1 MSALAEAQV
10 WHKPTSGTLT
20 LPLSDRGLVL
30 AIQLAFLSLS
40 ERAPTEGALQDGLAS
55 PAYAG
60 SQRHLAACQ
69 GSWFA
74 LSLT

>member
-55 PAYAG
+55 LHMQGLSVTWPRVRGAG
-60 SQRHLAACQ
+60 L
-69 GSWFA
+69 
-74 LSLT
+74 L